1 MPKPIE
7 TSLVAPAASL
17 GVVGKTRRR
26 GGHRS
31 GIVGVLVA
39 QACMGLVAVLV
50 SWLIAGLAAGVSAL
64 VGALAY
70 WLPNTL
76 FALRLLLGLAIK
88 KKANPF
94 AFFVGEAFKLGF
106 AVAVLVAAAVLG
118 GDALVW
124 PALLFGL
131 LMVLKGYV
139 LLLLAGRLP

>member
-1 MPKPIE
+1 MPKSIE
-7 TSLVAPAASL
+7 TSFAASAARDA
-17 GVVGKTRRR
+17 VGGGRRR
-26 GGHRS
+26 GGHQS
-31 GIVGVLVA
+31 GIVRVLAA
-39 QACMGLVAVLV
+39 QACMGLVAVLA
-50 SWLIAGLAAGVSAL
+50 SWLVAGPAAGISAL

-76 FALRLLLGLAIK
+76 FALRLLLGLVVK

-106 AVAVLVAAAVLG
+106 AVAVLAAAAVLG
-118 GDALVW
+118 GDMVVW